1 MTAIGKKR
9 KFIKANVKH
18 ENAGYLIESSK
29 RNFEQEILKSV
40 FNGFDV
46 GEINHSQKF
55 YSNFMPFVSQQV
67 TERLKSFFSSRLDH
81 TGFKPPVSLQAD
93 KGKNV
98 HRSRQ
103 FTSVLTVVPESPKL
117 LTYIYLG
124 QPVVKS
130 HDGPGVTR
138 SIIDELILGISKE
151 IMWKVEALMD
161 NIFILAFLHI
171 LQKLSIFRTNLFV
184 RGIFSIR
191 EV

>member
-1 MTAIGKKR
+1 MRIAR
-9 KFIKANVKH
+9 LCY
-18 ENAGYLIESSK
+18 AGYLIGSSK
-29 RNFEQEILKSV
+29 RNLEQETLKSV
-40 FNGFDV
+40 LNGLDV
-46 GEINHSQKF
+46 GGINHSPEF
-55 YSNFMPFVSQQV
+55 YSNFMPFVSEQV

-81 TGFKPPVSLQAD
+81 TGFKPPVNFQAD
-93 KGKNV
+93 KGTNV

-103 FTSVLTVVPESPKL
+103 FTSVVIAVPESPKL
-117 LTYIYLG
+117 LTYIYLD

-184 RGIFSIR
+184 RGILSIG

>member
-67 TERLKSFFSSRLDH
+67 TERLKSFFRSRLDH
-81 TGFKPPVSLQAD
+81 TGFKPPVIFQAD

-184 RGIFSIR
+184 RGILSIR